1 MRWSSDPLPGP
12 SPDVPD
18 DDDPTEV
25 LGSVPGSILARH
37 GARVLRPTEAAGFQG
52 DPVPRSTIYRT
63 RTLLVPGDLRT
74 GRDSPAGAIL
84 ERLGMEL
91 VIPDFDGADRAVTRT
106 AVLRPASSAQTRTP

>member
-1 MRWSSDPLPGP
+1 MSGEPA
-12 SPDVPD
+12 

-37 GARVLRPTEAAGFQG
+37 GARVLRPTEAAGFHG

-63 RTLLVPGDLRT
+63 RTLLVPGDLPT
-74 GRDSPAGAIL
+74 GHGSPAGVIL

-91 VIPDFDGADRAVTRT
+91 VIPDFEVADRAGIST
-106 AVLRPASSAQTRTP
+106 AGRMPRPAVSYPVP

>member
-12 SPDVPD
+12 SSGEPA

-37 GARVLRPTEAAGFQG
+37 GARVLKPTEAAGFHG

-63 RTLLVPGDLRT
+63 RTLLVPGDLPT
-74 GRDSPAGAIL
+74 GPGSAAGAIL

-91 VIPDFDGADRAVTRT
+91 VIPESTVAGPPGQSAPARACANWAAYRR
-106 AVLRPASSAQTRTP
+106 A

>member
-12 SPDVPD
+12 MSGEPA

-37 GARVLRPTEAAGFQG
+37 GARVLKPTEAAGFHG

-63 RTLLVPGDLRT
+63 RTLLVPGDLPT
-74 GRDSPAGAIL
+74 GHGHRYGLLSPAGELHHGGQRHPVAEVQL
-84 ERLGMEL
+84 VAGAAGAERG
-91 VIPDFDGADRAVTRT
+91 T
-106 AVLRPASSAQTRTP
+106 AAGGFQ